1 MSSSKVSEPL
11 SKWEL
16 VQEAGERARLLAMD
30 DAFCASLAAAIKRG
44 EEKEPH
50 AQTGPIDV
58 RKSSLENT
66 ENMSAIGLSRHR

>member
-1 MSSSKVSEPL
+1 
-11 SKWEL
+11 
-16 VQEAGERARLLAMD
+16 LLAMD